1 MQTRR
6 EFLKTSLLGTG
17 GLVLGGLSL
26 DSKIFAQSRKA
37 NDIVRVG
44 IVGFSDRC
52 R

>member
-26 DSKIFAQSRKA
+26 DSALYAKSKKLYIWHLFQKI
-37 NDIVRVG
+37 
-44 IVGFSDRC
+44 
-52 R
+52 